1 MNKLFNLGAMLTIAA
16 GAMMINSSCSSH
28 DIEYNGGEIVKAD
41 YEAAFVKT
49 FGTPAANQ
57 DWGFGSRTLPSS
69 FGKTTR
75 AARPEG
81 NQWADWGYT
90 IPSPITKDELNDV
103 LAVFNQKGE
112 ASYESLIDWDC
123 YFVQQVYKG
132 VAEYTSAAG
141 GEAFVGSDKMNHLF
155 TVTNKHINNN
165 SWPVEITIGE
175 DYNDHIFNFNNGTC
189 KDWNGIMLMENTNSN
204 IFGFNGTEDSK
215 VIYYNFRME
224 KINGNYYVGFD
235 FEGSGASGTNQ
246 DVKRDYIYNDWIVKI
261 VPGKGNTPSTDPDP
275 KVYKARIICED
286 LSANTGS
293 DFDFNDVVFDV
304 EYRESINKTFV
315 TIQAAGGTL
324 PLYVAGKE
332 VHQLFAEANSDKNIT
347 TGTMINT
354 NASNGI
360 SGLAPVSFTIDGVI
374 NPSDIEVAVSKEGNL
389 VPLAAEI
396 GKAASKIAVDPDF
409 EWCNEREDITSR
421 YSNFAS
427 YVKDT
432 KANWYK

>member
-16 GAMMINSSCSSH
+16 GAAFVNSSCSSN
-28 DIEYNGGEIVKAD
+28 DMPEYNGGEIVKAN

-75 AARPEG
+75 TARPEG
-81 NQWADWGYT
+81 NRWADWGYT
-90 IPSPITKDELNDV
+90 IPSAITTDELNDV
-103 LAVFNQKGE
+103 LAVFNQKGK
-112 ASYESLIDWDC
+112 ASYESLIDWNC

-132 VAEYTSAAG
+132 VAEYTAEDGISKC
-141 GEAFVGSDKMNHLF
+141 VGSDKMNHLF
-155 TVTNKHINNN
+155 TVTTMTMESWWPEHTITTGEGNDHINN
-165 SWPVEITIGE
+165 
-175 DYNDHIFNFNNGTC
+175 FNKGTNT
-189 KDWNGIMLMENTNSN
+189 DWNGIMLMENTNSYK
-204 IFGFNGTEDSK
+204 FGFDGTEDSK
-215 VIYYNFRME
+215 VIYNFRME

-235 FEGSGASGTNQ
+235 FEGTGNNLNQ
-246 DVKRDYIYNDWIVKI
+246 QVKRDYIYNDWIVKI
-261 VPGKGNTPSTDPDP
+261 VPEKGNTPSTEPDP

-304 EYRESINKTFV
+304 EYREGIGKTFV

-324 PLYVAGKE
+324 PLYVAGRE
-332 VHQLFAEANSDKNIT
+332 VHQLFADAYPGMNIT

-360 SGLAPVSFTIDGVI
+360 SGLAPVTFTIDGVI
-374 NPSDIEVAVSKEGNL
+374 NPSDIEVAVSKNDNL
-389 VPLAAEI
+389 VSLAAEI
-396 GKAASKIAVDPDF
+396 GQAASKIAVDPDF
-409 EWCNEREDITSR
+409 EWCNEREYITSR
-421 YSNFAS
+421 YPNFSN

-432 KANWYK
+432 KNNWYK